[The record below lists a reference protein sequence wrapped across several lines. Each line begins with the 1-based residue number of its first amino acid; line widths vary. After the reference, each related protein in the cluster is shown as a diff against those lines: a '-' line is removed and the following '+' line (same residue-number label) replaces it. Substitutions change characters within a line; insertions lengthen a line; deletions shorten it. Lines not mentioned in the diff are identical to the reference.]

1 MVPNSMSS
9 HHSPSCWLH
18 RVAVLTAVGTFL
30 LILVGGGVTSNDAG
44 MAFPDW
50 PTSDGVL
57 INPPGWWQQLDTRWE
72 HGHRLIGW
80 GVGMGAILVATL
92 AWVSGASRGV
102 RFAALGALLAIGLQG
117 VMGGLR
123 VTQISTSWAVVHGM
137 WGQLCFSFVACVAL
151 ATSAGWR
158 ASESRLADPG
168 ELGFLRRFSV
178 VCTAALMMQLAT
190 GALTRHMNHGLMF
203 HLFWAVVS
211 ACLVGR
217 LGMGVLDAVKEWKW
231 ARRVSVAI
239 LMLVAIQFL
248 LGMLTLL
255 VTGGSS
261 SKVIS
266 PSLAQWALP
275 TAHVGVGSLVLAS
288 SVMLTVGLRRFVEV
302 LTPCR
307 SQISQSPT
315 SAQR

>member
-1 MVPNSMSS
+1 MPPYESLRR
-9 HHSPSCWLH
+9 WLY
-18 RVAVLTAVGTFL
+18 RAAVLTAAGTFL

-80 GVGMGAILVATL
+80 AVGMGAILVAGL
-92 AWVSGASRGV
+92 AWVARSSMGV
-102 RFAALGALLAIGLQG
+102 RVAAVGALLAIGAQG
-117 VMGGLR
+117 IMGGLR
-123 VTQISTSWAVVHGM
+123 VTQVSTTWAVIHGM
-137 WGQLCFSFVACVAL
+137 WGQLCFSLVACVAL

-158 ASESRLADPG
+158 ACESRPAGSG
-168 ELGFLRRFSV
+168 ELRLVRGLSGL
-178 VCTAALMMQLAT
+178 CTAALIVQLAT
-190 GALTRHMNHGLMF
+190 GALTRHTNHGLMF

-211 ACLVGR
+211 AFLVVR
-217 LGMGVLDAVKEWKW
+217 LGMGILGAVKDWKW
-231 ARRVSVAI
+231 ARRVSAAMLV
-239 LMLVAIQFL
+239 LVAIQFL

-261 SKVIS
+261 SQVIS
-266 PSLAQWALP
+266 PSLAQWAIP

-288 SVMLTVGLRRFVEV
+288 SVVLTVGLHRFLEV
-302 LTPCR
+302 ATPCR
-307 SQISQSPT
+307 SQISNSPA
-315 SAQR
+315 SARP